1 MSPVPPLL
9 PARYTAVLSDLHL
22 SDAEPADPRRPG
34 WRAFKRA
41 GLDND
46 ARLTAALDHL
56 RVLSGGEPIDLV
68 LDGDALDFDTIL
80 ARPDPAPFPVTW
92 LERQRGLDSE
102 EAKSLWKLG
111 RILEFHPVFVA
122 SLRRWV
128 AEGNGL
134 TFIIGNHDL
143 DLHWPSVQAA
153 LAAALGDEAKSDG
166 SFLLHGSAPAPGRV
180 TVCAFFQVCGGDTLV
195 IHCNQLDAYCVCQ
208 DPLHPFIEVGG
219 RTRVRSP
226 FGNLAGKLMLNGMG
240 YFNPHVESSFIRS
253 LSAYLAFFFRY
264 IMRYQPLLVY
274 TWFWSAVVTLT
285 VSLEEG
291 FRPAVRDP
299 ETLASRLE
307 TLAERSHASP
317 AVALALRE
325 VTVHSAVFSPLRVF
339 RELWLDRAFGFFAVV
354 GLAFY
359 AMLALHWV
367 SGAHT
372 WTALVFFAVFLLPF
386 IAYARSCRSSV
397 GGTEHELQQRVALLA
412 RIAGVRHL
420 VVGHTHRAA
429 AREIDGVTYLNT
441 GHRSPAFDDVE
452 CQEPVGRSAFAW
464 VHPGPDGAR
473 VAELRVWT
481 GETSVPEAGEPVA
494 PVAAR

>member
-1 MSPVPPLL
+1 VSPVPP
-9 PARYTAVLSDLHL
+9 PSPVRFTAVLSDLHL
-22 SDAEPADPRRPG
+22 SDAEPADTRRPG

-46 ARLTAALDHL
+46 ARLTAVLDHL
-56 RVLSGGEPIDLV
+56 RVLSGGEPVDLV

-102 EAKSLWKLG
+102 EAKCVWKLG

-122 SLRRWV
+122 ALRRWV
-128 AEGNGL
+128 QEGHGL

-143 DLHWPSVQAA
+143 DLHWPAVQAA
-153 LAAALGDEAKSDG
+153 LRAAISEQ
-166 SFLLHGSAPAPGRV
+166 V

-195 IHCNQLDAYCVCQ
+195 IHGNQLDAYCVCQ

-274 TWFWSAVVTLT
+274 TWFWSAVVTLK

-291 FRPAVRDP
+291 FRPALRDP

-307 TLAERSHASP
+307 TLAERSHATP

-339 RELWLDRAFGFFAVV
+339 RELWLDRAFGFLAVV

-397 GGTEHELQQRVALLA
+397 GGTEHEIQQRVAQLA
-412 RIAGVRHL
+412 RIAGARHL

-429 AREIDGVTYLNT
+429 ARTVDGVTYLNT
-441 GHRSPAFDDVE
+441 GHWSPAFDDVE
-452 CQEPVGRSAFAW
+452 CKEPVGRSAFAW
-464 VHPGPDGAR
+464 IHPGADGAR
-473 VAELRVWT
+473 VAELRVWN
-481 GETSVPEAGEPVA
+481 GETSVPEAVEQVVA
-494 PVAAR
+494 VAVR